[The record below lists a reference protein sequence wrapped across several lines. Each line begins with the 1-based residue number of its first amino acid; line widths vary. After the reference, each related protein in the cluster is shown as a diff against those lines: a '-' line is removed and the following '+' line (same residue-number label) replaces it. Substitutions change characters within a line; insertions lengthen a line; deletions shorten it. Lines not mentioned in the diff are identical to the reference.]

1 MGLFN
6 FGKRKEK
13 QLEEE
18 RLREEEEYKLRQ
30 EQIQQ
35 KNDNEALKDL
45 DELDSKIKI
54 FFERGQMD
62 FSKTFLLDINE
73 ELIEPLE
80 KLKSYKGLFSEE
92 VGTRIEDTL
101 SFAASIMIRNLDD
114 AEAVKKNALS
124 EENINMMFVPFISH
138 FESIESMLDQ
148 EERDKKTDGSIEYLS
163 RISKISKL
171 IDYYLIKNPDEFAE
185 CRRLKEKEGKI
196 LRYNIALYGPF
207 TERSY
212 QEELTR

>member
-62 FSKTFLLDINE
+62 FSKTFLL
-73 ELIEPLE
+73 
-80 KLKSYKGLFSEE
+80 S
-92 VGTRIEDTL
+92 
-101 SFAASIMIRNLDD
+101 
-114 AEAVKKNALS
+114 AV
-124 EENINMMFVPFISH
+124 F
-138 FESIESMLDQ
+138 
-148 EERDKKTDGSIEYLS
+148 
-163 RISKISKL
+163 
-171 IDYYLIKNPDEFAE
+171 
-185 CRRLKEKEGKI
+185 
-196 LRYNIALYGPF
+196 
-207 TERSY
+207 
-212 QEELTR
+212 